1 MIKLMLKNCAG
12 FRLPILII
20 ALAATGFL
28 LINIYGLHTVV
39 QGAGNNNHVSP
50 YAQWEFGPSSDP
62 NFFPIGV
69 WLQNPSKA
77 SQYKAAGFNF
87 YFGLW
92 QGPTEFQLIAL
103 QSHGMRVICDQNE
116 VGLSH
121 RNDSLIMGWMHGDE
135 PDNAQWNAA
144 TQSYDPFVPTQ
155 EIIDDY
161 HDIVANDSKRPVFL
175 NLGQGVANDEW
186 KGRGS
191 GASLDDYPEYVKGA
205 DVVSFDVY
213 PVVGINKDNGEEYL
227 WYQAKGVDRL
237 REWTNY
243 EKPIWNFIECTHI
256 SNPDKKATPQQVKA
270 EVWMSLIHGSRGIC
284 YFVHQFEP
292 TFIEAALL
300 VDGEMLSAVTEINRQ
315 IHELAPVLNSPTI
328 ENGTTVVSSESTIPI
343 DAMVKHYD
351 GSTYLFAVPMRLGP
365 ATGSFEFTGY
375 SGSASLEVLGEDR
388 TINVVDGIFEDSFE
402 TYEVHL
408 YKISDVLTGV
418 KDEEERGVVISDYSL
433 AQNYPNPFNLETV
446 IRYTVPVRSFIE
458 LSIYNITGDHVTTLV
473 SSPQSAGEYSINW
486 DGKKSDGRIVSSGIY
501 LYQIKADNFSETR
514 KMLLLK

>member
-1 MIKLMLKNCAG
+1 MLKRHTG
-12 FRLPILII
+12 HPLSLVLIT
-20 ALAATGFL
+20 LLVLGFL
-28 LINIYGLHTVV
+28 SGSINDKSTAVGKSK
-39 QGAGNNNHVSP
+39 ANNTESP
-50 YAQWEFGPSSDP
+50 YAQWEFGPSPDP

-69 WLQNPSKA
+69 WLQNPSRA

-92 QGPTEFQLIAL
+92 QGPTESQLSAL
-103 QSHGMRVICDQNE
+103 QSHKMRVICDQNT
-116 VGLSH
+116 VGLAH

-135 PDNAQWNAA
+135 PDNAQWDAA
-144 TQSYDPFVPTQ
+144 TQSYGPPVPTQ

-186 KGRGS
+186 VGRGPD
-191 GASLDDYPEYVKGA
+191 ASLDDYPEYVKGA

-213 PVVGINKDNGEEYL
+213 PVVGINKSDGEKYL
-227 WYQAKGVDRL
+227 WYVAKGVDRL

-243 EKPIWNFIECTHI
+243 EKPVWNFIECTHI

-270 EVWMSLIHGSRGIC
+270 EVWMSLIHGSNGIC

-300 VDGEMLSAVTEINRQ
+300 VDQEMLTAVTQINNQ

-328 ENGTTVVSSESTIPI
+328 ENGVTVVSSESTIPI

-375 SGSASLEVLGEDR
+375 SGSASLEVLGEER
-388 TINVVDGIFEDSFE
+388 TINVVDGKFEDSFE

-408 YKISDVLTGV
+408 YKLSDVVTGV
-418 KDEEERGVVISDYSL
+418 KDEEEKGAVVSDYLL

-446 IRYTVPVRSFIE
+446 IRYTVPTRSFVE
-458 LSIYNITGDHVTTLV
+458 LSIYEITGELVATLI
-473 SSPQSAGEYSINW
+473 SSPHSEGEYTINW
-486 DGKKSDGRIVSSGIY
+486 DGKNTEGRTVASGIY
-501 LYQIKADNFSETR
+501 LYQIKADNFSEAR
-514 KMLLLK
+514 KMVLLK